1 MTAKI
6 SSIKHSLSITMRLV
20 PSMDIYI
27 NVVTSLKS
35 VDDIYYVTYI
45 YDNIQEK
52 KRKRNLEKWR
62 RKPSNSA
69 CENFPDNNEIF
80 LA

>member
-1 MTAKI
+1 MTKY
-6 SSIKHSLSITMRLV
+6 K
-20 PSMDIYI
+20 
-27 NVVTSLKS
+27 K
-35 VDDIYYVTYI
+35 
-45 YDNIQEK
+45 K

-69 CENFPDNNEIF
+69 CENFPDNNENF